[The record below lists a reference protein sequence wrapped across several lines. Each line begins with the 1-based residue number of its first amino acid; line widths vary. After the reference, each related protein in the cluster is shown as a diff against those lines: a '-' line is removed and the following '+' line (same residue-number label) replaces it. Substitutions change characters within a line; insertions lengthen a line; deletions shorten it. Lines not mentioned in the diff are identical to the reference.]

1 METLFNPD
9 GKLMTFMTWI
19 ANMLIL
25 SLLWVICCIP
35 VVTIVPSTA
44 AMYYVTLKMAR
55 QEDSG
60 ITKAFFRSF
69 WSNLRQ
75 GIVLNIVY
83 LLLGAFLVADY
94 FACYL
99 LPDAYE
105 NIALWVIYIVAAI
118 FLMIVG
124 HTYPL
129 LAQFSNT
136 VIGTVRNAFIFSLSK
151 LSYSIRLVVIQ
162 LAPLLLAI
170 MFPDAFAMMT
180 PICLLFLPGVS
191 AWICG
196 RMMNEMYKPFIA
208 TMKEE
213 TPEAEKPAQAEL
225 AETADPALE
234 EQTEATV

>member
-9 GKLMTFMTWI
+9 GKLMRFMTWV

-25 SLLWVICCIP
+25 SLLWVVCCIP
-35 VVTIVPSTA
+35 IVTIVPSTA

-75 GIVLNIVY
+75 GIVLTVIFI
-83 LLLGAFLVADY
+83 LIGAFLVSDY
-94 FACYL
+94 FACFL
-99 LPDAYE
+99 LPD
-105 NIALWVIYIVAAI
+105 NIEGYALWFIYIVAAL

-136 VIGTVRNAFIFSLSK
+136 IIGTLRNAFILSLTK
-151 LSYSIRLVVIQ
+151 LSYSIRLVIIQ
-162 LAPLLLAI
+162 LAPLLLAL
-170 MFPDAFAMMT
+170 MFPDAVPMMT
-180 PICLLFLPGVS
+180 PTCLLFLPGVS
-191 AWICG
+191 AWVCG
-196 RMMNEMYKPFIA
+196 RMMNELYAPMMDSMRSQEAAP
-208 TMKEE
+208 KEPE
-213 TPEAEKPAQAEL
+213 PEAESASEAE
-225 AETADPALE
+225 D
-234 EQTEATV
+234 EATV

>member
-1 METLFNPD
+1 MEALFNPE
-9 GKLMTFMTWI
+9 GKLMTFMTWV

-35 VVTIVPSTA
+35 VVTIVPATA

-75 GIVLNIVY
+75 GIVLNIIY
-83 LLLGAFLVADY
+83 LLIGGFLVADY
-94 FACYL
+94 FACFL

-105 NIALWVIYIVAAI
+105 EIALWLIYIAAAL
-118 FLMIVG
+118 FLMIVS

-136 VIGTVRNAFIFSLSK
+136 IVGTIRNAFILAISK
-151 LSYSIRLVVIQ
+151 LSYSIRLVIIQ
-162 LAPLLLAI
+162 LAPLLLTI
-170 MFPDAFAMMT
+170 LYPDAFAMMT
-180 PICLLFLPGVS
+180 PLCLLFLPGVS

-196 RMMNEMYKPFIA
+196 RMMNELYAPMIA
-208 TMKEE
+208 SMREAGAATEQATPAIEE
-213 TPEAEKPAQAEL
+213 
-225 AETADPALE
+225 
-234 EQTEATV
+234 EATV

>member
-9 GKLMTFMTWI
+9 SKLMRFMTWV

-25 SLLWVICCIP
+25 SLLWAVCCIP
-35 VVTIVPSTA
+35 IVTIVPATA

-75 GIVLNIVY
+75 GIVLTIIF
-83 LLLGAFLVADY
+83 LLIGAFLVADY
-94 FACYL
+94 FACFL
-99 LPDAYE
+99 LPDNVEGY
-105 NIALWVIYIVAAI
+105 ALGAVYVVAAL

-136 VIGTVRNAFIFSLSK
+136 IGGTLRNAFIFALTK
-151 LSYSIRLVVIQ
+151 LSYSIRLVIIQ
-162 LAPLLLAI
+162 LAPLLLAL
-170 MFPDAFAMMT
+170 MFPDAVPMMT
-180 PICLLFLPGVS
+180 PTCLLFLPGVS
-191 AWICG
+191 AWVCG
-196 RMMNEMYKPFIA
+196 RMMNELYAPMMESMRSQEA
-208 TMKEE
+208 ALKESE
-213 TPEAEKPAQAEL
+213 PEAESAPEAE
-225 AETADPALE
+225 
-234 EQTEATV
+234 EAAV